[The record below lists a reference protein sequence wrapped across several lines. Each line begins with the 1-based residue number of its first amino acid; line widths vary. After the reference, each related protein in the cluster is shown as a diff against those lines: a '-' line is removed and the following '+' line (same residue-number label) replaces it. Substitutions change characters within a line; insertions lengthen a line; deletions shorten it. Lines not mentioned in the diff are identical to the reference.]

1 MNGTK
6 GERRRR
12 ELLDIAYRLFIQ
24 KGYEKT
30 SIDDIITRA
39 NIAKGTYYYYFP
51 SKEATL
57 EAVIDMLIN
66 YAAERARI
74 LVSEPIPVTQKA
86 AAVIK
91 QLRPGREESGIVD
104 TLNKEENILMH
115 EKINRRMIEMAVP
128 ILTEIVKEGIAQGV
142 FCCTNVEE
150 RVKMLLIMSRHL
162 FDSNGHTEKDIEVFI
177 DMAEKTLGAEK
188 GTMDFIRE
196 VIG

>member
-30 SIDDIITRA
+30 SIDDIIARA

-66 YAAERARI
+66 YAAERARTLI
-74 LVSEPIPVTQKA
+74 SEPIPVTQKA

-91 QLRPGREESGIVD
+91 LLRPGRDESGIVAA
-104 TLNKEENILMH
+104 LNKEENILMH

-128 ILTEIVKEGIAQGV
+128 ILAEIVKEGIAQGV
-142 FCCTNVEE
+142 FCCDDIEE
-150 RVKMLLIMSRHL
+150 RVKMLLIMSRYL
-162 FDSNGHTEKDIEVFI
+162 FDDGSHTEKDIEVYI
-177 DMAEKTLGAEK
+177 DMVEKTLGAGK

-196 VIG
+196 VI